1 MTLALPHESWFRELA
16 AMDERSAEWR
26 STRAGL
32 LTLRYVETRLGQPP
46 EQGAATADEDTE
58 LRRAIETIDTDH
70 LPHRQFRALLL
81 DLLEAGATPP
91 ASRLP
96 RLLMAYAE
104 ALARAGRWALAA
116 DAYETLLAYPPVGK
130 GAVGLTIRAQL
141 RLSAC
146 LRQLA
151 RFDDALRAIAIARQL
166 ADAHQLQDL
175 RIRADIAAANV
186 ALQRGNLPLAQQYLE
201 AIIETARNSP
211 HTELIAGIM
220 HDLGAVAARRR
231 KWKTAVRYLFRAL
244 SLYTEEAS
252 CARALTDLGVA
263 LQEGFHAYAAARD
276 AHTLALARAVDRDA
290 QFVAIINLIEL
301 DALEGR
307 EMDFERRRRSVDER
321 TLPALL
327 VPHFHLCV
335 AQGLHAFGHRKR
347 ARAAAERA
355 LALAEEYGINEVV
368 IHAEELLAALAQP
381 VREAP
386 GPESTPE
393 PALLPPAVA
402 QVVLALRSMCVQAN
416 L

>member
-1 MTLALPHESWFRELA
+1 MALPHESWFRELA

-32 LTLRYVETRLGQPP
+32 LALRYVETRLAQPT
-46 EQGAATADEDTE
+46 EEGAPACEEDSE
-58 LRRAIETIDTDH
+58 LRRAIEAIDSTH

-81 DLLEAGATPP
+81 DLLEAGATSP
-91 ASRLP
+91 ATRLP
-96 RLLMAYAE
+96 RLLVAYAE

-116 DAYETLLAYPPVGK
+116 DAYETLLAYPPADK
-130 GAVGLTIRAQL
+130 GAAGLTIRAQL

-151 RFDDALRAIAIARQL
+151 RFDDALRAIAAARES
-166 ADAHQLQDL
+166 AEVHQLPDL

-276 AHTLALARAVDRDA
+276 AHTLVLARAVDRDA

-327 VPHFHLCV
+327 LPHYHLCV
-335 AQGLHAFGHRKR
+335 AEGLHTFGHRTR

-355 LALAEEYGINEVV
+355 LALAEEHGINEV
-368 IHAEELLAALAQP
+368 IIRAEELLAALAEP
-381 VREAP
+381 PREAAA
-386 GPESTPE
+386 PEPTPE
-393 PALLPPAVA
+393 PASLPPSVE
-402 QVVLALRSMCVQAN
+402 QVVLALRTMRVKAN